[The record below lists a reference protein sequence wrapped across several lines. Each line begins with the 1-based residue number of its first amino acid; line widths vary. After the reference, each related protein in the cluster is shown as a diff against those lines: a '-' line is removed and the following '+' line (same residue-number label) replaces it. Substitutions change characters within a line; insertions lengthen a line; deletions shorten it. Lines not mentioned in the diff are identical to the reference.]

1 MFSSTKAGHLAH
13 ILVTALI
20 GQVASNEL
28 VPPDPDKIE
37 NYGRLIIQTLVAI
50 VTIWA
55 TVRKALQKPENVVK
69 VPVVDVV
76 AAPSSSGV
84 EPTGSTGADVVE

>member
-37 NYGRLIIQTLVAI
+37 NYGRLIIQALVAI

-69 VPVVDVV
+69 APVV
-76 AAPSSSGV
+76 ASSAPTASVV
-84 EPTGSTGADVVE
+84 EPTGSTGTDVTE